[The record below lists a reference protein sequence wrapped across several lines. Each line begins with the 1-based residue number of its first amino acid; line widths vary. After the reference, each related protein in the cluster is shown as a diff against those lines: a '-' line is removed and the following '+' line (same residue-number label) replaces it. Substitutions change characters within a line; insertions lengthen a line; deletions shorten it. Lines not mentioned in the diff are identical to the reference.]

1 MDMGLFSKDIK
12 TFDDLF
18 AHGLKDLFYAEN
30 EIVEALPKMIDKAV
44 NRDLK
49 TDLKLHLRETQEQ
62 VKRLQQV
69 FKLRGEEPQGVRCIA
84 IDGLLKEGDTVL
96 GEIDNE
102 TVMDAAIIA
111 AAQAVE
117 HYEIARYGA
126 LIAWAMEMGRGD
138 MARILKRTLEEEKA
152 TDEKLTALA
161 EARIKPVAKG
171 SRRPA
176 VRRRSS
182 HTVRTAPS
190 HRASARTKKSKVGK
204 RGAARRSR

>member
-1 MDMGLFSKDIK
+1 MGLFSKDIK
-12 TFDDLF
+12 TFDELF
-18 AHGLKDLFYAEN
+18 AHSLKHLFYAEN

-44 NRDLK
+44 NSDLK
-49 TDLKLHLRETQEQ
+49 NGLQKHLHETQGQ

-84 IDGLLKEGDTVL
+84 IDGLLKEGDAVM

-126 LIAWAMEMGRGD
+126 LIAWATEMGRSD
-138 MARILKRTLEEEKA
+138 MARLLNETLEEEKTA
-152 TDEKLTALA
+152 DAKLSALA
-161 EARIKPVAKG
+161 EARINPSAKG
-171 SRRPA
+171 DRQA
-176 VRRRSS
+176 ARRRSRKTARS
-182 HTVRTAPS
+182 APARRTS
-190 HRASARTKKSKVGK
+190 TRSKKTKAGK
-204 RGAARRSR
+204 RTAARRSR